1 MTTTG
6 TITTRWGALHGVA
19 LARAFSMFGTVITI
33 WALIFRERSE
43 GPIVISAMFIAA
55 GLPYILFGPWAGW
68 LADRFSTRQVIPAVS
83 ILQGALTLVFILDMP
98 FWAVL
103 AAIFLYNVVAAIESP
118 AWQALMPQLAAPADL
133 TRVYGFSQGYFAAAQ
148 VGSPVAAGLLVGATG
163 YVWPFIIDAASFA
176 VLAVAPFFLRV
187 NRAGHQPHED
197 HKESTVVGYRHL
209 WSDPVLRANTIL
221 LAAFIVTIG
230 VVNTGEIFLVMDIL
244 GANETTYGIIAAA
257 FSVGN
262 LVGSAILGTRAIGP
276 NWQPRAL
283 VLSLWVVGTGIL
295 AIAISPS
302 LWFVGIANAVTGL
315 AHASLHATANTML
328 QNRTP
333 EKIRGRVNAAFS
345 GFMTFGNLI
354 ATAFAGVALGVFGIR
369 EVMIGGSVLALVAL
383 VILQGAVWKADAT
396 PLTEETND

>member
-1 MTTTG
+1 
-6 TITTRWGALHGVA
+6 
-19 LARAFSMFGTVITI
+19 
-33 WALIFRERSE
+33 
-43 GPIVISAMFIAA
+43 
-55 GLPYILFGPWAGW
+55 
-68 LADRFSTRQVIPAVS
+68 VS
-83 ILQGALTLVFILDMP
+83 ILQGALTLVFIIDMP

-176 VLAVAPFFLRV
+176 VLAVAPFLLRV

-262 LVGSAILGTRAIGP
+262 LVGSAILGARAIGP

>member
-1 MTTTG
+1 MTTG

-83 ILQGALTLVFILDMP
+83 ILQGALTLVFIIDMP

-176 VLAVAPFFLRV
+176 VLAVAPFLLRV

-262 LVGSAILGTRAIGP
+262 LVGSAILGARAIGP

-396 PLTEETND
+396 PFTEETNA